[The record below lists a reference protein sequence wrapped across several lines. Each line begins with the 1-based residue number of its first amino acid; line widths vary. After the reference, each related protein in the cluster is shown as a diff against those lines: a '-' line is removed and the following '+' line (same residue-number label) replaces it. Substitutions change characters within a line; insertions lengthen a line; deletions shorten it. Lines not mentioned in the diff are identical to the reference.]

1 MGERATEGHAA
12 VKSWGAGAKRAAVA
26 RSRAMR
32 IGALCALLAVLPL
45 GARAAPDAGQDA
57 AGFAQAVAAAHELAD
72 RLAMSDP
79 AAGAR
84 ELEAVIETPFPP
96 SEGSRELR
104 LELFAH
110 IAELHLAA
118 HDPAKALAAARRGIA
133 EDTKREPDSL
143 STQLL
148 LREAEALEASG
159 DGAGAVRSY
168 SKAIAISRRLLA
180 GSESKVKERAP

>member
-1 MGERATEGHAA
+1 
-12 VKSWGAGAKRAAVA
+12 
-26 RSRAMR
+26 MR
-32 IGALCALLAVLPL
+32 IGALCALLAILPA
-45 GARAAPDAGQDA
+45 GAGAAPDAGKDA

-79 AAGAR
+79 EAGAR

-96 SEGSRELR
+96 NEGSRELR
-104 LELFAH
+104 LGLFSH

-133 EDTKREPDSL
+133 EDEKREPDRL
-143 STQLL
+143 SAQLL

-159 DGAGAVRSY
+159 DGAGAVKSY
-168 SKAIAISRRLLA
+168 SQAIAISRRLLV
-180 GSESKVKERAP
+180 GGDSKVKERAP

>member
-1 MGERATEGHAA
+1 MGERVTEGDAA
-12 VKSWGAGAKRAAVA
+12 VKSWNASARRAAVA
-26 RSRAMR
+26 RSRPVE
-32 IGALCALLAVLPL
+32 IGALWVLLAVLPV

-96 SEGSRELR
+96 SDGSRDLR
-104 LELFAH
+104 LGLFAH

-133 EDTKREPDSL
+133 EDKKHEPDRL
-143 STQLL
+143 SAQLL

-159 DGAGAVRSY
+159 EDPGAVKSY
-168 SKAIAISRRLLA
+168 SQAIAISRRLLA
-180 GSESKVKERAP
+180 GGDSKVKERAP